1 MTSSELVSSKAKAG
15 TGGEEMAAW
24 EPANTCYVRPSIVI
38 LCGPVPGDD
47 AQAIR
52 NNVCNRLGLHVPIS
66 VVRWTQIPSAD
77 DIVEDRLDQVI
88 APLLELETWQQ
99 LASAGYVRDL
109 PGDKRLSLQVIVV
122 YYLRDGHEKADAP
135 HLLSRLATAV
145 KNVLSGKAEFS
156 LSLILLGD
164 GALDL
169 DEETQF
175 QYWPRIRLQTA
186 AVGGARVDHDRV
198 VEACQSIIVA
208 LLTSELARA
217 IDHAVGPDRQLVG
230 WIWMG
235 AAALIADLA
244 RMREFLRLLVLRDLI
259 HPIIGTPLAPAEC
272 RLLTKATQ
280 DKVESLQA
288 ATLMQALAIASHY
301 SWTGEATGQRV
312 QRFGLS
318 PDAELR
324 AQLHT
329 PGSDISKP
337 LTAHYTTLR
346 DALIEHLAPTA
357 SEQYGRLIDVF
368 SFLLD
373 RSVTGGGSGGSPLS
387 LQETWPSGLSATLYA
402 VESAT
407 IALKDSLD
415 VYSGEKD
422 VPAHAIG
429 SDYFLTAVAESDTGM
444 RDAGFRRLRRFRR
457 TISSPQG
464 LLFKLIPAW
473 PLLTGMLLTV
483 SQWTEARSALI
494 AAIALVVTGVLE
506 WVLWWLLAKRRLNAL
521 HRQVEEKIANSVL
534 GLIAKSLG
542 DYRLRTVGQLRNC
555 ASTLK
560 RLLSLLQQTD
570 TDIQKRLGALNTWY
584 ETLRRETASV
594 YRLVDFER
602 CQEWAESAL
611 RQANEAQIGFSSV
624 TAALIAQHVFPLLH
638 QTGSYRHIVREIE
651 ATAENL
657 VGDSFRSDV
666 LEAYAL
672 TEYED
677 VLKDG
682 RRWQWL
688 YQRAHPLGGSDSTT
702 SSFTIVT
709 LANDAALMG
718 ASGQSSEYWQDDW
731 LVARSRQPHEIICL
745 RGLVERST

>member
-1 MTSSELVSSKAKAG
+1 M
-15 TGGEEMAAW
+15 
-24 EPANTCYVRPSIVI
+24 I
-38 LCGPVPGDD
+38 LCGPVPGDE

-52 NNVCNRLGLHVPIS
+52 DGVCNRLLYVPVE
-66 VVRWTQIPSAD
+66 VVRWAQMPSVD
-77 DIVEDRLDQVI
+77 DIAEDRFDQVV

-99 LASAGYVRDL
+99 LTSAGYVRDL
-109 PGDKRLSLQVIVV
+109 PGSERLPLQVIVI
-122 YYLRDGHEKADAP
+122 YYLRGDREKADVSHP
-135 HLLSRLATAV
+135 LSKMATTAES
-145 KNVLSGKAEFS
+145 VLSAKADFS
-156 LSLILLGD
+156 LSLVVLGD

-169 DEETQF
+169 AEEVQS

-186 AVGGARVDHDRV
+186 AAGGARVDHSRV
-198 VEACQSIIVA
+198 VEACQSIVVA
-208 LLTSELARA
+208 LLTSELARV
-217 IDHAVGPDRQLVG
+217 IDHVVGPDRQSAG

-244 RMREFLRLLVLRDLI
+244 RMREFLRLLVFRDLI
-259 HPIIGTPLAPAEC
+259 HPIIGSPLTPADC
-272 RLLTKATQ
+272 RFLTKAMQ
-280 DKVESLQA
+280 DKVESFQA
-288 ATLMQALAIASHY
+288 AMLMQALAIASQY
-301 SWTGEATGQRV
+301 SWTGEATGRRV

-318 PDAELR
+318 PDTELR

-329 PGSDISKP
+329 PGSDISKR

-346 DALIEHLAPTA
+346 DALIEHLAATA
-357 SEQYGRLIDVF
+357 SEQYGRLIDIF

-373 RSVTGGGSGGSPLS
+373 RSVPGGSSGGNPLS
-387 LQETWPSGLSATLYA
+387 LQESWPSGLHAALYA
-402 VESAT
+402 VESAA
-407 IALKDSLD
+407 IALKDSPD
-415 VYSGEKD
+415 MYFGEKG

-429 SDYFLTAVAESDTGM
+429 SDYFLTAVAESD
-444 RDAGFRRLRRFRR
+444 AGTREAVFRRFGRFSR

-464 LLFKLIPAW
+464 LLLKLIPAW

-483 SQWTEARSALI
+483 TPWSEGRAALV
-494 AAIALVVTGVLE
+494 AAIALVVIGAVE
-506 WVLWWLLAKRRLNAL
+506 WILWWLLAKRRRAVLC
-521 HRQVEEKIANSVL
+521 RQLEERVANSVL
-534 GLIAKSLG
+534 GLIAKSLR
-542 DYRLRTVGQLRNC
+542 DYRLRTVGQLKNC

-570 TDIQKRLGALNTWY
+570 TDIQKRLGALNAWY
-584 ETLRRETASV
+584 ETLCRETASV
-594 YRLVDFER
+594 YWLVDFER

-611 RQANEAQIGFSSV
+611 RQANEAQVDFSSV
-624 TAALIAQHVFPLLH
+624 TAALIVQYVFPLLR
-638 QTGSYRHIVREIE
+638 QTGSYWHVVREIA

-657 VGDSFRSDV
+657 ATGSFRSDV

-688 YQRAHPLGGSDSTT
+688 YQRAHPLGEPVSVK
-702 SSFTIVT
+702 SSFTVIT

-745 RGLVERST
+745 RGLVERSA